1 MRRFRNLTL
10 AWKLPIMIAIP
21 AFLIVLALTGVQLRQ
36 TLKSIDKDHQAAYSS
51 FTHDHRERVELW
63 LDGIRRDVI
72 ALSKSYAVKT
82 AMVEFTQAWSE
93 IGTGAGETLRTLYVT
108 ENPNPIGKK
117 DELVAAS
124 DGSNWSAVHASHH
137 IGLRAHQRAQSYYD
151 LFLFDMDGDLVYSV
165 FKEDDF
171 GRDFAAGKYADTGLG
186 RAFQHMKGK
195 PEGEYF
201 MSRIEPYAPSA
212 GAPAAFFASPVY
224 DGATQIG
231 VVAVQIPLDVM
242 QSLVTGAE
250 LLGETGEVYFIDADR
265 SALTKSRFEGGFSL
279 LEQLPELPQITR
291 ALAGESVYLSGI
303 TGVNGERVVAMTDT
317 IQTPSGEP
325 WGMVLEIA
333 ESEALAIFYDAMIVS
348 AASLV
353 AVTLLLGL
361 TSWLAARGVVR
372 RITSLSTEIE
382 EMARE
387 NYTRPIPDQEVG
399 DEIGAISRNLVNLQ
413 IQLHEG
419 ADAQAREIKVQESNA
434 KVVKT
439 LSDALMHLAAGDFR
453 NQVMEYFPE
462 EHKKLRYSINDAM
475 VSLNGVVLAVRDTA
489 DSINRGAQE
498 IASSADDLSH
508 RTESQAAT
516 LEQTAAALEQVTAS
530 VRSANEHVIGVE
542 NTVMNASAKA
552 EGITS
557 IVSETINAMTEIEK
571 SSSQIKQ
578 IITVIDDIAF
588 QTNLLALNAGVE
600 AARAGEAGRGFAVV
614 ASEVRGLAQ
623 RSSGAALEIKTLI
636 ETSGQQVGRGVEM
649 VGRTGEALTEIADQV
664 KQISQLV
671 GQISLSSQEQSTALT
686 EINTGIA
693 QLDQVTQGNAAM
705 VEENT
710 AAAHML
716 RSDAEKLSYYVG
728 RFQTQ
733 ENVPSTAIAQAPS
746 AKTEAN
752 APPQETAWIEFDTP
766 EEPEEVVMPQAIRG
780 NQKWTDF

>member
-1 MRRFRNLTL
+1 
-10 AWKLPIMIAIP
+10 MIAIP

-36 TLKSIDKDHQAAYSS
+36 TLNSIEKDHQAAYAS
-51 FTHDHRERVELW
+51 FTHDHRQRVEGW
-63 LDGIRRDVI
+63 LDSIRRDVV

-82 AMVEFTQAWSE
+82 AMAEFTGAWNE
-93 IGTGAGETLRTLYVT
+93 AGTGFGDTLRTLYVT
-108 ENPNPIGKK
+108 ENPNPLGKK

-124 DGSNWSAVHASHH
+124 DGSNWSAVHALHH
-137 IGLRAHQRAQSYYD
+137 VGLRAHQRAQSYYD
-151 LFLFDMDGDLVYSV
+151 LFLFDMNGDLVYSV

-171 GRDFAAGKYADTGLG
+171 ARNFATGKYADTGLG
-186 RAFQHMKGK
+186 RAFQAMKGK
-195 PEGEYF
+195 PEGEF
-201 MSRIEPYAPSA
+201 FLSRIEAYAPSA
-212 GAPAAFFASPVY
+212 GAPAAFLAAPVY
-224 DGATQIG
+224 NGAAQIG
-231 VVAVQIPLDVM
+231 VIAVQIPLDVM
-242 QSLVTGAE
+242 ESLVTGAE
-250 LLGETGEVYFIDADR
+250 ILGETGEVYFINPER
-265 SALTKSRFEGGFSL
+265 VALTKSRFEGGFAQL
-279 LEQLPELPQITR
+279 DVLPELPQITA
-291 ALAGESVYLSGI
+291 ALAGESTYMADTIGM
-303 TGVNGERVVAMTDT
+303 NGEPVVAMTDT
-317 IQTPSGEP
+317 VKTPSGRA
-325 WGMVLEIA
+325 WGMVMEINKT
-333 ESEALAIFYDAMIVS
+333 EALAIFNNAMIVS
-348 AASLV
+348 AASLL

-387 NYTRPIPDQEVG
+387 NYSRPIPDQEVG

-419 ADAQAREIKVQESNA
+419 ADAQSREIKVQESNA

-475 VSLNGVVLAVRDTA
+475 VSLNGVVLAVRETA
-489 DSINRGAQE
+489 DSINRGAKE
-498 IASSADDLSH
+498 IAGSADDLSH

-530 VRSANEHVIGVE
+530 VRSANEYVQSVE
-542 NTVMNASAKA
+542 NTVGVARTKA
-552 EGITS
+552 EDSTAV
-557 IVSETINAMTEIEK
+557 VSETINAMTEIEK
-571 SSSQIKQ
+571 SSQQIKQ

-636 ETSGQQVGRGVEM
+636 EKSGQHVGRGVDM
-649 VGRTGEALTEIADQV
+649 VGRTGEALTEISGQV
-664 KQISQLV
+664 RHIAELVQQISQ
-671 GQISLSSQEQSTALT
+671 SSQEQATALS

-733 ENVPSTAIAQAPS
+733 ENVPSAAIANAPS
-746 AKTEAN
+746 AKVQAK
-752 APPQETAWIEFDTP
+752 APPQEAAWIEFDTP
-766 EEPEEVVMPQAIRG
+766 EEPEEVAMPQAIRG